1 MSEYLVVPIQ
11 QYEYAEKHRIH
22 NALAF
27 YLALKFQDD
36 KFRLNCSKYKA
47 ACLLA
52 DINDPR
58 SRKKYLKTLI
68 ELNWIGFN
76 PTSGVYHINGTQKI
90 RRIFEFEKRTA
101 VKIFQKDLPE
111 IRTFTFAAILC
122 YRLLVIGK
130 AKKKSASEDKK
141 RAPEKKRGVN
151 KRFASKEV
159 SFDLENN
166 LLDLNA
172 DHVGMSVKKMGE
184 LYGLSP
190 STCSELKKKAQD
202 LGYIKYRKVVK
213 HLYSMKKPNYKIRGQ
228 FAFGYPELANKLR
241 FTKNYSTGTIY
252 LGVQSYDEFFGLLD
266 IKRLP
271 SKNFKKASNFCASPL
286 FFNDF
291 DGFDLK
297 LLKKNKGR

>member
-11 QYEYAEKHRIH
+11 QCEYAEKHGIH

-36 KFRLNCSKYKA
+36 KFRLNCPKYKA
-47 ACLLA
+47 AYLLA
-52 DINDPR
+52 DIKDSR
-58 SRKKYLKTLI
+58 SRKKYLNTLI
-68 ELNWIGFN
+68 ELNWIGYN
-76 PTSGVYHINGTQKI
+76 PTSKVYHVNGTQKI
-90 RRIFEFEKRTA
+90 RRFFGFEKRTA
-101 VKIFQKDLPE
+101 VKIFKKDLTE

-130 AKKKSASEDKK
+130 AKKKKASEDKE
-141 RAPEKKRGVN
+141 RAPEKKRGVK

-159 SFDLENN
+159 IFDLEND

-184 LYGLSP
+184 LYDLSP
-190 STCSELKKKAQD
+190 STCSELKKKVQD

-213 HLYSMKKPNYKIRGQ
+213 HLFSMKKPNYSIRNHYA
-228 FAFGYPELANKLR
+228 FAFPEIANKLR
-241 FTKNYSTGTIY
+241 FTKNYSTGTIH
-252 LGVQSYDEFFGLLD
+252 LGVQSYDEIFGNVD

-271 SKNFKKASNFCASPL
+271 SKKFKKSANFCASPL
-286 FFNDF
+286 FFDVF
-291 DGFDLK
+291 EGFQMK